1 MDIPSKTAV
10 LFCSTVF
17 GLCDYPDVTDYT
29 VDFPSAR
36 PSNASRPSSSGQ
48 TPLQIVHISD
58 IHVDLSYE
66 VGAKYD
72 ILNSG
77 SRGFY

>member
-1 MDIPSKTAV
+1 MDIPSTTAV

-17 GLCDYPDVTDYT
+17 GLCDFPDVTEYT
-29 VDFPSAR
+29 VEFPSVKPA
-36 PSNASRPSSSGQ
+36 NASRPSPSGQ

-66 VGAKYD
+66 VGAKYVV
-72 ILNSG
+72 LNSSPHG
-77 SRGFY
+77 LC